1 MLTLQINGN
10 TRTLSD
16 LADSTPLADLLIA
29 LELKPDRIA
38 VELNGEI
45 AARTQWSSLTVNS
58 GDKLEVVH
66 FVGGGASLL

>member
-10 TRTLSD
+10 ARSLPNLT
-16 LADSTPLADLLIA
+16 DSTPLAELLTT

-45 AARTQWSSLTVNS
+45 AARTQWSSLTVSN
-58 GDKLEVVH
+58 GDKLEIVH
-66 FVGGGASLL
+66 FVGGGTSR

>member
-10 TRTLSD
+10 TRNLPD
-16 LADSTPLADLLIA
+16 LADSTPLAELLTA

-58 GDKLEVVH
+58 GDKLEIVH
-66 FVGGGASLL
+66 FVGGGTCR